1 MRALV
6 LLALLPLAACERK
19 AEAPTATVQQGI
31 DSAVADVRAA
41 ETASARP
48 VDPPATKGADKAK

>member
-1 MRALV
+1 MRTLV
-6 LLALLPLAACERK
+6 LLVLLPLAACERK

-41 ETASARP
+41 EAAAARQ
-48 VDPPATKGADKAK
+48 PAATVERDRQA